1 MGVYAR
7 VSGDVCYPLR
17 RRKDLLRGETCGRL
31 LLSWLYPCIAHWR
44 GCYSLSWLHPC
55 IAHRRGCYSLSWLH
69 LYTAHSRCCYSLS
82 WLRSCTT
89 HCKKKKKDLLSQR
102 VHRKSGTSNTELGG
116 SFLEPSLLFCLG
128 FPRREHHGQ
137 DIHAHKQAVWCQCG
151 PLELGWCPD
160 RSLSPKFCLQSF
172 RFYSSLTRT
181 CLLKDSKH

>member
-1 MGVYAR
+1 MGICAR
-7 VSGDVCYPLR
+7 VSCDVCYPLR

-89 HCKKKKKDLLSQR
+89 HCKKKKKICF
-102 VHRKSGTSNTELGG
+102 HRGFIGNLVPATQSWEDHSWSLACYSAWGSPGENTLARTFMLINKQSGVNVDHWS
-116 SFLEPSLLFCLG
+116 
-128 FPRREHHGQ
+128 
-137 DIHAHKQAVWCQCG
+137 
-151 PLELGWCPD
+151 
-160 RSLSPKFCLQSF
+160 
-172 RFYSSLTRT
+172 
-181 CLLKDSKH
+181 